1 LARLLENAS
10 ASARLNREHPRPID
24 HKQEFH
30 VAAPVTP
37 TVRNAAKAVI
47 IRDSHVLLQRAE
59 WAGQKCYFLPGG
71 GQHPGE
77 ALDNTVRRE
86 VLEET
91 GLNVTVERMLWLR
104 EYIGAHH
111 GGAPEDHRV
120 EVIFLCQ
127 PEGDTA
133 QLGGHAEDDAQ
144 TGLEWVEVERI
155 PRSNLLPLGLR
166 SLIANLAHGEPPT
179 GYLGDIA

>member
-1 LARLLENAS
+1 MLLP
-10 ASARLNREHPRPID
+10 PRRRP
-24 HKQEFH
+24 
-30 VAAPVTP
+30 
-37 TVRNAAKAVI
+37 
-47 IRDSHVLLQRAE
+47 
-59 WAGQKCYFLPGG
+59 
-71 GQHPGE
+71 HPGE

-133 QLGGHAEDDAQ
+133 QLGGHAEYDAQ
-144 TGLEWVEVERI
+144 TGLEWVEGARI
-155 PRSNLLPLGLR
+155 PRSNLLPGAGHAQAGR
-166 SLIANLAHGEPPT
+166 RGGRRAAHLTEGAGGRPEAP
-179 GYLGDIA
+179 

>member
-1 LARLLENAS
+1 VTAS
-10 ASARLNREHPRPID
+10 
-24 HKQEFH
+24 
-30 VAAPVTP
+30 VTP

-47 IRDSHVLLQRAE
+47 IRDGQVLLQRAV
-59 WAGQKCYFLPGG
+59 WAGQECYFLPGG

-91 GLNVTVERMLWLR
+91 GLTVAVERMLWLR

-111 GGAPEDHRV
+111 GGAPDDHRV
-120 EVIFLCQ
+120 EVVFLCR
-127 PEGDTA
+127 PEGDPE

-144 TGLEWVEVERI
+144 TGLEWVDLERI
-155 PRSNLLPLGLR
+155 PGSNLLPLGLR
-166 SLIANLAHGEPPT
+166 SLIAGLAHSEPPT
-179 GYLGDIA
+179 RYLGDIA